1 MFVDS
6 PMTQPSCCASEE
18 EQEQEPSRF
27 QPDAQTWK
35 STLPSSSLVTEQELR
50 VASCLNGRVSSCD
63 EAVQHLGRRLG
74 LAWTQRTQRNWLGEG
89 ASSDFASASST
100 RCK

>member
-6 PMTQPSCCASEE
+6 PMTQPCCALQE
-18 EQEQEPSRF
+18 EQEQEPSWF

-35 STLPSSSLVTEQELR
+35 STLPLSSLVTEQELR
-50 VASCLNGRVSSCD
+50 VASQNGRVSSCD
-63 EAVQHLGRRLG
+63 EAVQHLGRRPWRDVRSG
-74 LAWTQRTQRNWLGEG
+74 LARRGTE
-89 ASSDFASASST
+89 ASEVRFCISSR